1 MNSTWM
7 NSGSSLVMSY
17 RSCNMKTYL
26 CHQCCRTQICL
37 LSGSL
42 GLTIVLISDANADGD
57 AVDDAPSEVPMEVGE
72 VLLSEY
78 LYLFLRYVL
87 LMSGRMSR

>member
-1 MNSTWM
+1 M
-7 NSGSSLVMSY
+7 SSMLQ
-17 RSCNMKTYL
+17 N
-26 CHQCCRTQICL
+26 TQICL

-72 VLLSEY
+72 MPMEVGEVPMEVGEVLLSEY